1 MLPPGVELI
10 LFVLFLALHS
20 LFSLAETSVL
30 NVRKSKLKEMLE
42 KDQLPERVMR
52 RAKILLEFKVNPEH
66 FIATVQTGSVLS
78 GFLAATFMALFGYE
92 VIAPIFIDS
101 VHLAPRTGHALALGI
116 AIFVATL
123 LDLTFGALI
132 PKSVALHNSERVA
145 FPAAELLGFLTRLLK
160 PITHLP
166 VVISNLILKPFRD
179 RTSFIESRISEDEF
193 RLMLEEGA
201 RSGAID
207 KTENELIENIF
218 DFRDRTAR
226 EIMVPRIKMV
236 AIDADSPREKVIDR
250 IISEG
255 YTRLP
260 VYKDTIDNILGVIY
274 SKDVLALI
282 EHPQMIV
289 LYDIIRPA
297 PFVPETKLLAELLR
311 EFQIGKHHMAIVLDE
326 FGGTAG
332 LITLEDILEEIV
344 GEIHDEYDEDAPV
357 VQIDEATHSATLS
370 SNYSIADAN
379 EQLEKLFPDFQ
390 IPDDEEYESVS
401 GYVNKLFGYIPEVGE
416 ERETHGVKIV
426 VQKRAPNRVLQVR
439 FEALPELENALENEN
454 ETA

>member
-1 MLPPGVELI
+1 MLPPGIELI

-30 NVRKSKLKEMLE
+30 NVRKSKLKEMID
-42 KDQLPERVMR
+42 KDDIPDRLMR

-92 VIAPIFIDS
+92 VIAPLFINGL
-101 VHLAPRTGHALALGI
+101 HLTQRSGHALALAI

-145 FPAAELLGFLTRLLK
+145 FPAAELLGYLTRLFK

-179 RTSFIESRISEDEF
+179 QTSFIESRISEDEF

-236 AIDADSPREKVIDR
+236 AIDVDSSREDVIDR
-250 IISEG
+250 VISEG

-311 EFQIGKHHMAIVLDE
+311 EFQVGKHHMAIVLDE

-344 GEIHDEYDEDAPV
+344 GEIHDEYDEDAPI
-357 VQIDEATHSATLS
+357 VQVDETTRSITIS
-370 SNYSIADAN
+370 TNYSIADAN
-379 EQLEKLFPDFQ
+379 EHLEKLFPDFQ

-416 ERETHGVKIV
+416 EHETHGVKIV

-439 FEALPELENALENEN
+439 FEALPESENALENEN